1 MRGMDGSTVCLC
13 IVIVVIIHGEE
24 ELSTAASLQESETE
38 SPMKRYCTERSL
50 SLFVVSK
57 LKHLICRAAARLGSR
72 ALGAERVSS
81 GHPDVIPPNGYM
93 HDGIVAFVLFG
104 ARINMSTAAT
114 RKREREPCFNWT
126 KLVLA

>member
-57 LKHLICRAAARLGSR
+57 LTHLICRAAARLPS
-72 ALGAERVSS
+72 
-81 GHPDVIPPNGYM
+81 
-93 HDGIVAFVLFG
+93 FV
-104 ARINMSTAAT
+104 
-114 RKREREPCFNWT
+114 
-126 KLVLA
+126 